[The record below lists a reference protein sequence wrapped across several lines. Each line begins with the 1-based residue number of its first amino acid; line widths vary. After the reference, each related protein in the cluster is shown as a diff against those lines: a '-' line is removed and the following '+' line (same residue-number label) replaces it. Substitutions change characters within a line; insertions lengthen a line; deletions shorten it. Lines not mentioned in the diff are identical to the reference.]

1 MPEPEFVRKDV
12 FDIHVQGLRDRDNAD
27 VRISD
32 ARFDRMEALLERN
45 IIEQRTFMREINGR
59 VGRLEEDIRDIKKDM
74 KQLRQEIKETRE
86 EAGMGFSEL
95 KGDLKAT
102 NARIDALQ
110 VTFGWYLAL
119 FGIAITVVLTIVQRF
134 WR

>member
-1 MPEPEFVRKDV
+1 MPEPDFIRKDV
-12 FDIHVQGLRDRDNAD
+12 FDIHVKGLQDRDDAD
-27 VRISD
+27 ARVSD
-32 ARFDRMEALLERN
+32 ARFDRIEALLERN

-59 VGRLEEDIRDIKKDM
+59 VGRVEEDVRNIKKDM
-74 KQLRQEIKETRE
+74 KELRQEVKETRE
-86 EAGMGFSEL
+86 DVSEI

-110 VTFGWYLAL
+110 VTFGWYLTL